1 MKTLDTVRTYG
12 RIAWLRRQ
20 VLLQMT
26 LRRLAAGVV
35 AVVSALVALCFA
47 TGAAFMALSDEVGA
61 ITAASIVAAGWLVLA
76 IGLAIYARSTPRSA
90 ELEALT
96 QMEEEARLKTSVAF
110 GRVTNVGARVQ
121 SMSGTILMGLSIFR
135 ALRQI
140 TRRSG
145 K

>member
-1 MKTLDTVRTYG
+1 MKTLDTARTYG

-35 AVVSALVALCFA
+35 AVVAALVALCFA
-47 TGAAFMALSDEVGA
+47 TGAAFMALSDAVGA
-61 ITAASIVAAGWLVLA
+61 ITAASIVAAGWFVLA

-90 ELEALT
+90 ELEALG
-96 QMEEEARLKTSVAF
+96 QMEEEARLKTSLAF
-110 GRVTNVGARVQ
+110 SNVTSVGNRVQ
-121 SMSGTILMGLSIFR
+121 SMSGTIVMALSVFR
-135 ALRQI
+135 ALRMM
-140 TRRSG
+140 RRRG